1 MSELSVRSE
10 TLPAPIL
17 PPSIEE
23 ESAPKLA
30 NTIRKAMI
38 FSAILVF
45 GIGGLAT
52 FIPITGAIIASG
64 SISVESAVK
73 RIGHPFGGTVADI
86 LVEDGQRVEQD
97 EPLIRLDTTVSSAS
111 SELTGLSVDQLLAL
125 EARLIAERDEAGS
138 ISFPEELLKRAED
151 PNVAAI
157 MASERRN
164 FSVRRQARSAQQAQ
178 LSRRAQQAAAD
189 ISGFESQIQ
198 AFERQSELIDEE
210 LAQTRELYGDRLTTL
225 DRLNALERSASG
237 LDAQRDTA
245 AASINQANARIAES
259 RAQAA
264 SIAADGRSVAAA
276 ELVQVQAQLAELRR
290 RQVAADDA
298 FDRTVIRAP
307 AAGIVDKL
315 SYKTIGAVIPPG
327 ETILEIVP
335 DSDDMIVQAR
345 VLPQDI
351 DQVAMGSKAT
361 LLLSGLNRQTT
372 PELEGKVSFVS
383 ADRALDENGNPY
395 FRVNVE
401 IPDDEIARLEG
412 IELRVGMPV
421 ETYIQTGDRSLMSFI
436 TRPLMD
442 QMRRSFRSN

>member
-1 MSELSVRSE
+1 M
-10 TLPAPIL
+10 
-17 PPSIEE
+17 
-23 ESAPKLA
+23 A